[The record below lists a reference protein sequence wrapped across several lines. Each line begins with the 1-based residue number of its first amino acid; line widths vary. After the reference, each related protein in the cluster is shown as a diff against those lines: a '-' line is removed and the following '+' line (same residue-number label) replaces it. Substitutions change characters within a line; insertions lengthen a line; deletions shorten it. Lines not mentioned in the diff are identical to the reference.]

1 MQLQK
6 IDINCD
12 MGESKDFLDSGHDKL
27 LMQYISSVNIAC
39 GFHAG
44 NSEIMTET
52 VKNAIQYGL
61 KIGAHPGFDDKENF
75 GRKEI
80 ELTYNEIVDLVTVQ
94 ICSLLEIT
102 KSLGVK
108 LNHIKPHGALYNMSA
123 SREDYAIAI
132 ADAVLKIDQDLIL
145 VGLSGSL
152 SISIAEKKG
161 LKCYNEVFADRAYTN
176 DGKLASRNLH
186 GSVFN
191 DIKDVLNQTESFL
204 FKKPLKTIDGG
215 DLLISADTICIHS
228 DTPSAIL
235 FAESIHKIVS
245 EKSLD

>member
-12 MGESKDFLDSGHDKL
+12 MGESKDFLDSGHDKF
-27 LMQYISSVNIAC
+27 LMQYFSSVNIAC

-44 NSEIMTET
+44 STEIMTET
-52 VKNAIQYGL
+52 AKNAIRYGL

-102 KSLGVK
+102 KTLGVK

-132 ADAVLKIDQDLIL
+132 ADAVLKFDSNLIL

-152 SISIAEKKG
+152 SISTAEKKG

-186 GSVFN
+186 
-191 DIKDVLNQTESFL
+191 IKDVLNQTESFL
-204 FKKPLKTIDGG
+204 FKKPIKTIDGG
-215 DLLISADTICIHS
+215 NLIISADTICLHS
-228 DTPSAIL
+228 DTPSSL
-235 FAESIHKIVS
+235 NFAKSIHKIVS